1 MRPSTQDGSSFL
13 FNQPAEAAVADV
25 NAAGISSTTDPFK
38 AVSDVSAE
46 SNTLIADMG
55 SEQVQELETLLHD
68 TLPAVQGDIDDEY
81 VAHRKLLQTNR
92 LLAAAARHA
101 NRNSSGSSEG
111 LVRLKPNEK
120 LNGMIASSSR
130 AFGKPGK

>member
-1 MRPSTQDGSSFL
+1 M
-13 FNQPAEAAVADV
+13 ADV
-25 NAAGISSTTDPFK
+25 NAAGISSTSDPFK

-46 SNTLIADMG
+46 SNIKQIADMG